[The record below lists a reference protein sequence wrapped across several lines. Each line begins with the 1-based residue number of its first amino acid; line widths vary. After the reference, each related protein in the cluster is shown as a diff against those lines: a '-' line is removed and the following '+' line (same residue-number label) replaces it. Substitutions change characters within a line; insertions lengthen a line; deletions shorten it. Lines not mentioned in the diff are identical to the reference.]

1 LFPRD
6 GRQWT
11 ADLNLNKASSGNTS
25 SLNSFYY
32 NAQEIQTGTS
42 QQNQQGEGSNTFL
55 TMQTDYTDPW
65 TENMKIEA
73 GLRAAVREFTSENH
87 VFLYDDSTNV
97 FVEVPDVNNYDYNDQ
112 VYAGYAT
119 LSGKVKKFQYQAGL
133 RLESSFY
140 TGILTDSNESFSNN
154 FPVSLFPSGF
164 LTYPT
169 GKNSDVQMNYSRRID
184 RPTFFQ
190 MIPFTDYSD
199 SLNLQRGNPDL
210 QPQFTNTV
218 ELTYEQNFNKSNN
231 LLASVYFKNTNN
243 LITRYQVVEYDSVLM
258 SQQIINT
265 YENANSSYLYG
276 LELTSTNAIK
286 KWFSV
291 STNLNFYQS
300 YIDGSNIEGDLTNSQ
315 FSWFAK
321 VNATFRAPLN
331 FTFQLSGDYQSK
343 TSIPQ
348 GGSSGFGG
356 GGGRG
361 MGGGFG
367 GTPPATL
374 QGYVK
379 PVYGVDFSIKKE
391 FLKNKAAA
399 ITLSFADI
407 FASRKYTTY
416 YESDFFTQTST
427 RLRDPQFIRLNSS
440 YKFGK
445 FDTSVF
451 KRKNTPNNGEI
462 MQDLGGPN

>member
-1 LFPRD
+1 
-6 GRQWT
+6 
-11 ADLNLNKASSGNTS
+11 
-25 SLNSFYY
+25 
-32 NAQEIQTGTS
+32 
-42 QQNQQGEGSNTFL
+42 
-55 TMQTDYTDPW
+55 
-65 TENMKIEA
+65 
-73 GLRAAVREFTSENH
+73 
-87 VFLYDDSTNV
+87 
-97 FVEVPDVNNYDYNDQ
+97 
-112 VYAGYAT
+112 
-119 LSGKVKKFQYQAGL
+119 
-133 RLESSFY
+133 
-140 TGILTDSNESFSNN
+140 
-154 FPVSLFPSGF
+154 
-164 LTYPT
+164 
-169 GKNSDVQMNYSRRID
+169 MNYSRRID

-210 QPQFTNTV
+210 QPQFTNTA
-218 ELTYEQNFNKSNN
+218 EFTYEQNFNKSNN

-321 VNATFRAPLN
+321 VNATFRVPLN

-356 GGGRG
+356 GGGGRG

-367 GTPPATL
+367 GPPPATL

-399 ITLSFADI
+399 S
-407 FASRKYTTY
+407 
-416 YESDFFTQTST
+416 
-427 RLRDPQFIRLNSS
+427 P
-440 YKFGK
+440 
-445 FDTSVF
+445 
-451 KRKNTPNNGEI
+451 
-462 MQDLGGPN
+462 